1 MIKKYNDKDC
11 IVIIMFSRL
20 FYWFLCKSKKKKV
33 DTIETNDSFMTE
45 RNDSFSSSTTT
56 ILI

>member
-1 MIKKYNDKDC
+1 
-11 IVIIMFSRL
+11 MFSRL

-33 DTIETNDSFMTE
+33 DAIETNDSFMTE